1 MDAMKIDSRALAA
14 QRPET
19 PISLIERYYDL
30 IVSSSS
36 EFEISTSNA
45 TFEPSMRLPELDS
58 RMQSFLSV
66 ATAQLFEMGSYRDV
80 PLRLFDLRQN
90 ENTQTTKTF
99 ASTLIVARAI
109 RHIQETGD
117 SILLFSPSSGNKA
130 IALRDAVLRALKA
143 KLVHP
148 EQLRIV
154 TLTPIQTIGKL
165 RKTELYDDPRLRDL
179 NPIFVLDTESP
190 EAVKVVGQQFKELF
204 NRQPVEDSKLWHS
217 LRLENYRFSDQARA
231 FFDFEYGDAW
241 DTDRKTVHVHAVSS
255 AYGLLGYCSGV
266 EVLKR
271 HREKVST
278 PSFLLVQH
286 LATCDMVLH
295 LLDGNFEGTSTPLY
309 TQQGSGLW
317 TQSESAHFPAETW
330 DPAEILEPTFYTHQ
344 PPTALEMS
352 SHVRANGGSGIVVSL
367 YECMQRYSE
376 CAQLLA
382 NTPVRLPVDPRN
394 LKEWS
399 LVMAMTGCLNAIDR
413 KLLEGVDGFTIH
425 ASGTYCHGDYQV
437 MPFDGLSFV
446 GSAEEMM
453 ETLRNRKNR

>member
-1 MDAMKIDSRALAA
+1 MDSMKIDIGALATR
-14 QRPET
+14 RPET
-19 PISLIERYYDL
+19 PVSLIERYYDL

-36 EFEISTSNA
+36 EFETSTSDGA
-45 TFEPSMRLPELDS
+45 FEPSMRLPELDS
-58 RMQSFLSV
+58 RMKSFLSV
-66 ATAQLFEMGSYRDV
+66 ATAQLFEIGSYRGV

-117 SILLFSPSSGNKA
+117 NILLFSPSSGNKA

-154 TLTPIQTIGKL
+154 TLTPMQTIGKL
-165 RKTELYDDPRLRDL
+165 RKTELYDNPRLRDL
-179 NPIFVLDTESP
+179 NPVFVLDTESP

-204 NRQPVEDSKLWHS
+204 NRQPVGDSKLWHS
-217 LRLENYRFSDQARA
+217 LRLENYRFSDQVRA

-266 EVLKR
+266 ELLKCQ
-271 HREKVST
+271 REKVST

-286 LATCDMVLH
+286 LATSDMVLH
-295 LLDGNFEGTSTPLY
+295 LLDGNFEGASTPRY
-309 TQQGSGLW
+309 IQEGNGLW
-317 TQSESAHFPAETW
+317 TQSESAYFPAKTW
-330 DPAEILEPTFYTHQ
+330 SPAEILEPTFYTHQ
-344 PPTALEMS
+344 PPTAVEMS
-352 SHVRANGGSGIVVSL
+352 KYVRASGGSGIVVSL

-376 CAQLLA
+376 CAHLLA
-382 NTPVRLPVDPRN
+382 STPVRLPDDPRD

-413 KLLEGVDGFTIH
+413 ELLEGVDGFTIH

-437 MPFDGLSFV
+437 MPLDGFSLI
-446 GSAEEMM
+446 GSAEEMI
-453 ETLRNRKNR
+453 ETLRNPNNT